1 MPDKLWG
8 RGKGFVGTALILGAA
23 LELVAIFACRHFDLF
38 DGGRDL
44 LDGLTLFGLLAL
56 LLAAS
61 SQLLSSLFGSD
72 LDEGASAVLIAAL
85 WAWLA
90 SLLAVAGAV
99 LLAITAVAFQLVIPF
114 WVVGKLLQR
123 RG

>member
-90 SLLAVAGAV
+90 ALLAVAGAV

-114 WVVGKLLQR
+114 WVVGKLLQKKR
-123 RG
+123 

>member
-1 MPDKLWG
+1 MSRAILG
-8 RGKGFVGTALILGAA
+8 RGKGFLGTALVLGAA
-23 LELVAIFACRHFDLF
+23 LELVCAFACVHFDLF

-44 LDGLTLFGLLAL
+44 LDSLTLFGLLAL
-56 LLAAS
+56 FLAAS
-61 SQLLSSLFGSD
+61 SQLLASIFGSD
-72 LDEGASAVLIAAL
+72 LDEGASAVLLASL

-90 SLLAVAGAV
+90 GLLAVAGAV
-99 LLAITAVAFQLVIPF
+99 LAAITAVAFQLVIPF